1 MTVMLDLNVL
11 LDVILKR
18 EPHYS
23 ASASVLALIAEEA
36 LDGRVP
42 AHAVTTVHYIVAKYA
57 SHTKADEAVDWLLA
71 RTSITPADRG
81 SFLRARALS
90 LTDFEDAVVAAL
102 AEKARC
108 DYIASRNV
116 PDFEGSP
123 VPAVTPEE
131 LLALLERRGE

>member
-11 LDVILKR
+11 LDVIQER
-18 EPHYS
+18 EPHVG
-23 ASASVLALIAEEA
+23 ASAALLGLVA
-36 LDGRVP
+36 DQTVGGRVP
-42 AHAVTTVHYIVAKYA
+42 AHALTTIHYIVAKYA
-57 SHTKADEAVDWLLA
+57 DQAKADGAVDWLLA
-71 RTSITPADRG
+71 RTSITPANRE

-102 AEKARC
+102 AEETRC

-116 PDFEGSP
+116 EDFAGSP

-131 LLALLERRGE
+131 LLVLLEGRD